1 MKRLAALLR
10 RLFSDPAADV
20 LILPDDVLI
29 LPREF

>member
-1 MKRLAALLR
+1 MKRIAALIR

>member
-29 LPREF
+29 VEREF